1 MGRQFVPSPRQGMQ
15 YQAYAHDLAIKKSIE
30 KYRTSHPKNCLH
42 LMAFFIPFILSFH
55 DLGIPFLDRI
65 SGCLIIY
72 MFCLPFFLWEF
83 YTAKKRLNELGIDIE
98 TIWYLKLETWVHFGE
113 GVRRVDN
120 WFRGESKG
128 VPITAFDS
136 SCPYTWACYGPYTSL
151 PLWRPH
157 CNSFRINQQH

>member
-98 TIWYLKLETWVHFGE
+98 TI
-113 GVRRVDN
+113 
-120 WFRGESKG
+120 
-128 VPITAFDS
+128 
-136 SCPYTWACYGPYTSL
+136 
-151 PLWRPH
+151 
-157 CNSFRINQQH
+157 